1 MWDCRWIPSFAG
13 LLFWSGQVDAP
24 PARSLFWGSVKQIA
38 WSDRLSLPSNVNNKT
53 GHAVGHGPLLASA
66 QTSGLLK
73 GNTKQTDSPG
83 QVTWVERHLD
93 PRSPRGS
100 SPTVKAPFPL
110 KVPQALRG
118 PVGPRGA
125 CELLMELRTKQVE
138 KRMKSDGWGVKT
150 SRSGGTDDLWP
161 QADEKGG
168 ARCLNGF
175 GASFVQSITSS
186 PKVRRQRIVGS
197 NPTTCQECLRKEL
210 KTFRP
215 QLWKQAGVVFW
226 AVIPVLFAP
235 RFISLTAKLVLDAAY
250 ATSPHSHCI
259 CERVI

>member
-38 WSDRLSLPSNVNNKT
+38 WSDQLSLPSNVNNKT
-53 GHAVGHGPLLASA
+53 GHTVGHGPLLVPA

-83 QVTWVERHLD
+83 QVTWEESHLD

-138 KRMKSDGWGVKT
+138 KRDEEWWVRCEDKPR
-150 SRSGGTDDLWP
+150 RSGWTDDLWP

-168 ARCLNGF
+168 KDEVFKWIWFLFCLKYY
-175 GASFVQSITSS
+175 Q
-186 PKVRRQRIVGS
+186 
-197 NPTTCQECLRKEL
+197 
-210 KTFRP
+210 
-215 QLWKQAGVVFW
+215 
-226 AVIPVLFAP
+226 
-235 RFISLTAKLVLDAAY
+235 
-250 ATSPHSHCI
+250 
-259 CERVI
+259 